1 MFEIR
6 FGVLGFFAKSQKVKD
21 HWVFKKIRSIQPA
34 PAAVLFEN
42 SGFVGAQSGTLK
54 KEAVHGSSEFLH
66 IPIIEQG
73 QGFVE
78 GALQV
83 GVAAEK
89 FDKVGIGKAI
99 DKLVDVVWNNAG
111 RLCSFRLQDF
121 MMPLSPIQFK
131 YLIFNRLKLCSQ
143 KLHNLGISR
152 IKRFEQVQVAFPH
165 TFQPKILSAFRD
177 FSIEI
182 FAILRPVLPF
192 CSYSNRYIPISQF
205 RNVSEVLIC
214 RTACPANH

>member
-1 MFEIR
+1 MADDGLFEIR

-131 YLIFNRLKLCSQ
+131 YLIFNRLK
-143 KLHNLGISR
+143 
-152 IKRFEQVQVAFPH
+152 
-165 TFQPKILSAFRD
+165 
-177 FSIEI
+177 FSWDMIGQ
-182 FAILRPVLPF
+182 
-192 CSYSNRYIPISQF
+192 SGF
-205 RNVSEVLIC
+205 RNCKRVKHL
-214 RTACPANH
+214 